1 MYVIFHTNRVKGFF
15 VIIFIILYNN
25 YDDFQALYRGT
36 LSMNVIK
43 ISPRGYCYGVVDAMV
58 IARNAALDKSLP
70 RPIYILGMIV
80 HNKHV
85 TDAFAE
91 EGIIT
96 LDGNNRKEILDKV
109 DKGTVIF
116 TAHGISP
123 EIRKLASQKGLVA
136 IDATCPD
143 VTKTHD
149 LIREKTKEGY
159 HIIYIGK
166 KGHPEPEGAIGVA
179 PDAVHLV
186 SNPSD
191 VEALQLTHD
200 KIIITN
206 QTTMSQWD
214 VADIMKKVQEKYP
227 QAESYN
233 EICLATQIRQE
244 AVAEQAKEAD
254 VLIVVGDPKSNNSNR
269 LAQVSEEIAG
279 TKAYRIADISELDI
293 NWIKDA
299 STAAVT
305 AGASTPTPITKEV
318 ITFLEQ
324 FDPNN
329 QETWE
334 RTKKVPLSK
343 ILPKV
348 KNAE

>member
-1 MYVIFHTNRVKGFF
+1 
-15 VIIFIILYNN
+15 
-25 YDDFQALYRGT
+25 
-36 LSMNVIK
+36 MNVIK

-96 LDGNNRKEILDKV
+96 LDGKNRKEILEKV

-123 EIRKLASQKGLVA
+123 EVRELAKQKSLVA

-143 VTKTHD
+143 VTKTHV
-149 LIREKTKEGY
+149 LIEEKSRQGY
-159 HIIYIGK
+159 HTIYIGK
-166 KGHPEPEGAIGVA
+166 KGHPEPEGALGVA
-179 PDAVHLV
+179 PGMVHLV
-186 SNPSD
+186 EKPSD
-191 VEALQLTHD
+191 VEALDLEYD
-200 KIIITN
+200 KLIVTN

-214 VADIMKKVQEKYP
+214 VSDTMEKVKEKYP
-227 QAESYN
+227 QAEVFN
-233 EICLATQIRQE
+233 EICHATQIRQE
-244 AVAEQAKEAD
+244 AVAQQAGQAD
-254 VLIVVGDPKSNNSNR
+254 VTIVVGDPKSNNSNR

-279 TKAYRIADISELDI
+279 TKAYRIADVSELQLD
-293 NWIKDA
+293 WIMNAK
-299 STAAVT
+299 TVAVT

-324 FDPNN
+324 FDSND
-329 QETWE
+329 EATWE
-334 RTKKVPLSK
+334 RQKKVPLVK

-348 KNAE
+348 KKSN